1 MFYNIDTMSEL
12 TTSDVLRRQECKG
25 ELLQKL
31 ALRYPNLDPV
41 GMHIISHIQSIARLI
56 SSGISAELAEYGL
69 SEGKFYVLGY
79 LLSTETFDHADPS
92 PSDIA
97 EHLGVTRGTI
107 TGLLDGLERDG
118 YIVRY
123 DDSNDRR
130 ALRIR
135 MTDKA
140 RGFVDEFLKG
150 SVLTNRQTIPLDDDE
165 KRVLLKLLGR
175 IESTMGDYPT
185 PALLS
190 TETV

>member
-1 MFYNIDTMSEL
+1 MFYNIDTMSEE
-12 TTSDVLRRQECKG
+12 TTNDVLRRQECKG

-31 ALRYPNLDPV
+31 ALRYPNLDPI

-69 SEGKFYVLGY
+69 SEGKFYVLCY
-79 LLSTETFDHADPS
+79 LLSTEIFDQADPS

-118 YIVRY
+118 YIVRL

-140 RGFVDEFLKG
+140 RAFIDEFLKG

-175 IESTMGDYPT
+175 IEATTGLYPSSVS
-185 PALLS
+185 PLAES
-190 TETV
+190 V